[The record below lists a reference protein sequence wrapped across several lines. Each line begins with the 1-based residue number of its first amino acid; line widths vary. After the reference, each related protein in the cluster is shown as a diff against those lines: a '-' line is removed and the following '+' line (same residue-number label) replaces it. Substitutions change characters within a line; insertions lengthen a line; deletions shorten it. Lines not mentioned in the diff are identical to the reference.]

1 MVFLDESGFLLIPN
15 VRRTWAPRGQT
26 PLVYH
31 RYRRDKIS
39 AISVISVSPQ
49 RQRLGLYVHFY
60 QDNITN
66 IEVAIF
72 LRDLLRHIRGPI
84 ILLWDGGSIHQ
95 GETIEQ
101 ILQDNPRLHCE
112 RFPSYTPEL
121 NPDEWVWRH
130 LKHELANGRPDNL
143 DELMETLCQ
152 LTTDARKRQQLLV
165 SFVTASKLPS
175 FLCSPVTK
183 EGLANCIE
191 MAIRQ
196 AHALSFR
203 RFADLAGL
211 LATGVGYRSEGSAPN
226 PNQSGSSR
234 AYHR

>member
-1 MVFLDESGFLLIPN
+1 MKAHLVFLDESGFLLIPN

-26 PLVYH
+26 PVVYH

-39 AISVISVSPQ
+39 AISVVSVSPQ

-66 IEVAIF
+66 LEVATF

-95 GETIEQ
+95 GETMEQ

-112 RFPSYTPEL
+112 RFPSYAPEL

-143 DELMETLCQ
+143 EELMETLCQ
-152 LTTDARKRQQLLV
+152 LTTEARKRQQLLV

-175 FLCSPVTK
+175 FL
-183 EGLANCIE
+183 
-191 MAIRQ
+191 
-196 AHALSFR
+196 
-203 RFADLAGL
+203 
-211 LATGVGYRSEGSAPN
+211 GS
-226 PNQSGSSR
+226 
-234 AYHR
+234 